1 MFHDPCTDVSEA
13 RHPSRA
19 QREVIDL
26 LALAPTAALIRLSLS
41 DWRRVNDVVDTLA
54 QSRTRPAVIPRPR
67 AGSGDQ
73 DDVTADVRGLVGK
86 VAAALVTAA

>member
-26 LALAPTAALIRLSLS
+26 LGLAPAAALVRLSMAN
-41 DWRRVNDVVDTLA
+41 WRRVDDVVDALA
-54 QSRTRPAVIPRPR
+54 QARTRPAVIGRPR
-67 AGSGDQ
+67 AEAGGQ
-73 DDVTADVRGLVGK
+73 DA
-86 VAAALVTAA
+86 

>member
-26 LALAPTAALIRLSLS
+26 LGLAPAAALVRLSLL
-41 DWRRVNDVVDTLA
+41 DWRRVDDVVDTLA

-67 AGSGDQ
+67 AGGGGQ
-73 DDVTADVRGLVGK
+73 DGVTADVRDPVGK
-86 VAAALVTAA
+86 VAAAKVTAA

>member
-26 LALAPTAALIRLSLS
+26 LGLAPAAALVRLSLV
-41 DWRRVNDVVDTLA
+41 DWRRVDDVVNALA
-54 QSRTRPAVIPRPR
+54 QARTGPAVIPRPR
-67 AGSGDQ
+67 AGAGGQ
-73 DDVTADVRGLVGK
+73 DGVAADARDLVGK
-86 VAAALVTAA
+86 VARAKVTAA

>member
-1 MFHDPCTDVSEA
+1 MFHDPCTDVSDA

-26 LALAPTAALIRLSLS
+26 LGLAPAVALVRLSLS
-41 DWRRVNDVVDTLA
+41 DWRRVDDVVEALA

-67 AGSGDQ
+67 AGGGGRDG
-73 DDVTADVRGLVGK
+73 VTADVRDRVGK
-86 VAAALVTAA
+86 VATATVTAA